1 MKREFTYEANF
12 ADNFHGVLLGL
23 WGTRAKTVRSGL
35 TCLMFG
41 IFGAVVLRVMGLP
54 PNQFLPMALV
64 LAVGWGTFITA
75 VLGGQQALLLTRRQ
89 RAIGPARIAI
99 TVDGLERT
107 TRSATVQQ
115 NWDGIA
121 YIDETSR
128 AFFMYDATHPV
139 FAIEKSA
146 LRSTDELVALRRFL
160 SARKPGRYLADP

>member
-1 MKREFTYEANF
+1 MNRAFTYEANF

-41 IFGAVVLRVMGLP
+41 IFGAVLLRVMGLP
-54 PNQFLPMALV
+54 PNEFLPMALV
-64 LAVGWGTFITA
+64 LAVGWGTFITF

-89 RAIGPARIAI
+89 RAIGPARI
-99 TVDGLERT
+99 TVTAEGLERA
-107 TRSATVQQ
+107 TRSASVQQ

-146 LRSTDELVALRRFL
+146 LGRGEELAALREFL
-160 SARKPGRYLADP
+160 RSRKPGNYANR